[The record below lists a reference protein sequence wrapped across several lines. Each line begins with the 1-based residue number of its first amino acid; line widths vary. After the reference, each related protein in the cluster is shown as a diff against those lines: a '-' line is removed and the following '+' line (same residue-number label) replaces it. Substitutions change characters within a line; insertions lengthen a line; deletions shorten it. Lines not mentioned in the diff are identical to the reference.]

1 MTIKDLLSCKFFTEA
16 LLQPDHEDALY
27 IDKDLTKKLKKR
39 SVETAA
45 AAAAA
50 PASRPGALGHLA
62 AEQSVDAAPAEHGG
76 SRALLR
82 RAALLCSPAG

>member
-45 AAAAA
+45 AAAA
-50 PASRPGALGHLA
+50 PASRPGALGPLA

-76 SRALLR
+76 SRALLLR